1 MYETF
6 EELGV
11 VPQIL
16 KAVEDMGFEEP
27 TPIQKAAI
35 PAALA
40 GKDLIGQAQT
50 GTGKTAAFGIPVLQ
64 RIDLSRPA
72 PQAVI
77 LSPTRELAVQS
88 AEEINHLAEFLPIH
102 AVPIY
107 GGQDINRQ
115 FRALRMHPQ
124 IIVATPGRL
133 MDHMKRGSIDLS
145 HVQVLVL
152 DEADEMMDMGFID
165 DIRTILSSMP
175 EERQTMLF
183 SATMPDPIRE
193 LADTFLKEP
202 EHVKVKAATVTID
215 LIEQEYIELP
225 DLQKFDALC
234 RLLDMQEPDL
244 AIVFVRT
251 KRRADEVTEAL
262 KKRGYAAEG
271 IHGDLSQAKRD
282 SVIRQ
287 FKENTIDI
295 LVATDVAAR
304 GLDISGVTHVY
315 NFDMPQDPESYVH
328 RVGRTGR
335 AGRTGMATTFVISR
349 EMGQLRDIERLIRR
363 RIRSTDLV
371 MEMMHAGK
379 SSKTDIVICYMD
391 SRVDRAFLEK
401 IRDRIKNIRVDAL
414 TMNQESLAEC
424 LYARKWY
431 NPFPKF
437 KFTERPDTAAAQV
450 LEGNIVILVD
460 NSPSVLI
467 LPTSVF
473 DVAEEADDFYFPP
486 ITGTYLRLSRLL
498 IALLTYFLTPT
509 FLLLMRYPQWVPE
522 SFSFILIR
530 DEIHVPLIWQFLIL
544 ELAIDGLRLAAVNT
558 PSMLSTPL
566 SVMAALVLGEF
577 AVNSGWF
584 NSEVMLY
591 MAFVALAGYT
601 QSSYE
606 LGYALKFMRIANLI
620 LTAAFG
626 IWGYAGGLLLCAL
639 CLIGNR
645 TISGQSYLYPLI
657 PFDAKQLKNRFF
669 RTRLPGSFSPA
680 GTGEKGE
687 KGEKNP

>member
-1 MYETF
+1 MYDTF
-6 EELGV
+6 EELGI

-40 GKDLIGQAQT
+40 GRDLIGQAQT
-50 GTGKTAAFGIPVLQ
+50 GTGKTAAFGIPILQ
-64 RIDLSRPA
+64 RIDVSQPS
-72 PQAVI
+72 PQAVV

-88 AEEINHLAEFLPIH
+88 AEEINHLAEFLPVH

-115 FRALRMHPQ
+115 FRALRGHPE

-145 HVQVLVL
+145 HVQALVL

-165 DIRTILSSMP
+165 DIRTILSAMP
-175 EERQTMLF
+175 EARQTMLF
-183 SATMPDPIRE
+183 SATMPGPIQE

-202 EHVKVKAATVTID
+202 EHVQIKAATVTID

-225 DLQKFDALC
+225 DRQKFDALC

-287 FKENTIDI
+287 FRENTIDI

-335 AGRTGMATTFVISR
+335 AGQTGMATTFVISR
-349 EMGQLRDIERLIRR
+349 EMGQLHDIERLIRR
-363 RIRSTDLV
+363 RIKRRAVPTLSD
-371 MEMMHAGK
+371 
-379 SSKTDIVICYMD
+379 VI
-391 SRVDRAFLEK
+391 EG
-401 IRDRIKNIRVDAL
+401 
-414 TMNQESLAEC
+414 NQREAIESL
-424 LYARKWY
+424 RS
-431 NPFPKF
+431 
-437 KFTERPDTAAAQV
+437 AAAGDG
-450 LEGNIVILVD
+450 LE
-460 NSPSVLI
+460 
-467 LPTSVF
+467 TYRET
-473 DVAEEADDFYFPP
+473 AEE
-486 ITGTYLRLSRLL
+486 LL
-498 IALLTYFLTPT
+498 NDYDSISLVSAAIKLLTKQPDVTPVRIT
-509 FLLLMRYPQWVPE
+509 EEKPQ
-522 SFSFILIR
+522 FKKR
-530 DEIHVPLIWQFLIL
+530 RGG
-544 ELAIDGLRLAAVNT
+544 DGRR
-558 PSMLSTPL
+558 
-566 SVMAALVLGEF
+566 F
-577 AVNSGWF
+577 
-584 NSEVMLY
+584 
-591 MAFVALAGYT
+591 
-601 QSSYE
+601 
-606 LGYALKFMRIANLI
+606 R
-620 LTAAFG
+620 
-626 IWGYAGGLLLCAL
+626 GGP
-639 CLIGNR
+639 R
-645 TISGQSYLYPLI
+645 
-657 PFDAKQLKNRFF
+657 R
-669 RTRLPGSFSPA
+669 
-680 GTGEKGE
+680 TGEDGRDGGRPPRDGRDGPNGRGPRRSRRRNGGDAQRSE
-687 KGEKNP
+687 KRPAHQSTFKPYFRED

>member
-165 DIRTILSSMP
+165 DIRTILLSMP

-202 EHVKVKAATVTID
+202 EHVKIKAATVTID

-363 RIRSTDLV
+363 RIRRRAVPTLSEVIEGNQREAIASLRSTAAEAGLEAYRETAEELLNEFDSISLV
-371 MEMMHAGK
+371 AAAVKLLTKQPDVTPVRITEEKPNFRKKRSSGRRSGREGGDRPRRERKDGGK
-379 SSKTDIVICYMD
+379 
-391 SRVDRAFLEK
+391 
-401 IRDRIKNIRVDAL
+401 
-414 TMNQESLAEC
+414 
-424 LYARKWY
+424 
-431 NPFPKF
+431 
-437 KFTERPDTAAAQV
+437 ERPGGERRRAGSRRRPA
-450 LEGNIVILVD
+450 EGQQEKRR
-460 NSPSVLI
+460 PAHQA
-467 LPTSVF
+467 VF
-473 DVAEEADDFYFPP
+473 KPYFREEQHKKEQA
-486 ITGTYLRLSRLL
+486 
-498 IALLTYFLTPT
+498 
-509 FLLLMRYPQWVPE
+509 
-522 SFSFILIR
+522 
-530 DEIHVPLIWQFLIL
+530 
-544 ELAIDGLRLAAVNT
+544 
-558 PSMLSTPL
+558 
-566 SVMAALVLGEF
+566 
-577 AVNSGWF
+577 
-584 NSEVMLY
+584 
-591 MAFVALAGYT
+591 
-601 QSSYE
+601 
-606 LGYALKFMRIANLI
+606 
-620 LTAAFG
+620 
-626 IWGYAGGLLLCAL
+626 
-639 CLIGNR
+639 
-645 TISGQSYLYPLI
+645 
-657 PFDAKQLKNRFF
+657 
-669 RTRLPGSFSPA
+669 
-680 GTGEKGE
+680 
-687 KGEKNP
+687 

>member
-1 MYETF
+1 MYDTF
-6 EELGV
+6 EELGLA
-11 VPQIL
+11 PAIL
-16 KAVEDMGFEEP
+16 NAVKDMGFEEP

-35 PAALA
+35 PVAMT
-40 GKDLIGQAQT
+40 GRDLIGQAQT

-64 RIDLSRPA
+64 RIDISRPA
-72 PQAVI
+72 PQAIV

-88 AEEINHLAEFLPIH
+88 AEEINHLAQFMAVH

-133 MDHMKRGSIDLS
+133 MDHMKRGTIDLS

-165 DIRTILSSMP
+165 DIRNILSVMP
-175 EERQTMLF
+175 EEKQTMLF

-202 EHVKVKAATVTID
+202 ELVKIKAATVTID

-225 DLQKFDALC
+225 DRQKFDALC

-271 IHGDLSQAKRD
+271 IHGDLSQPKRD

-363 RIRSTDLV
+363 RIRRRSVPTLSD
-371 MEMMHAGK
+371 
-379 SSKTDIVICYMD
+379 VI
-391 SRVDRAFLEK
+391 EG
-401 IRDRIKNIRVDAL
+401 
-414 TMNQESLAEC
+414 NQREAIENLQ
-424 LYARKWY
+424 
-431 NPFPKF
+431 
-437 KFTERPDTAAAQV
+437 AAAAGEGLETFRETAEELLNDYDSVSLVAAAIKLLTKQPDV
-450 LEGNIVILVD
+450 TPVNITEELPNFRKRKGNGPRRFNREPREGGRRYEHRDGEGNR
-460 NSPSVLI
+460 
-467 LPTSVF
+467 
-473 DVAEEADDFYFPP
+473 E
-486 ITGTYLRLSRLL
+486 
-498 IALLTYFLTPT
+498 
-509 FLLLMRYPQWVPE
+509 
-522 SFSFILIR
+522 
-530 DEIHVPLIWQFLIL
+530 
-544 ELAIDGLRLAAVNT
+544 
-558 PSMLSTPL
+558 
-566 SVMAALVLGEF
+566 
-577 AVNSGWF
+577 
-584 NSEVMLY
+584 
-591 MAFVALAGYT
+591 
-601 QSSYE
+601 
-606 LGYALKFMRIANLI
+606 
-620 LTAAFG
+620 
-626 IWGYAGGLLLCAL
+626 
-639 CLIGNR
+639 GNR
-645 TISGQSYLYPLI
+645 EERRRFQ
-657 PFDAKQLKNRFF
+657 NR
-669 RTRLPGSFSPA
+669 RGNGERRPRDGEGNHRQRGAHESSFKPYFKDD
-680 GTGEKGE
+680 E
-687 KGEKNP
+687 